1 MRYSVLLF
9 FCFAVATAAAD
20 DAPPRTVSVVGTG
33 TASAAPDRALVSM
46 SINSRARQLATAQS
60 GAAKVVAAVLELTD
74 ELDIERRRVDTTGAT
89 VQPDYRWNQDTNEQ
103 ELRGYIA
110 SRQMVVSLS
119 DLEKLGRLVEGA
131 VEAGV
136 NQVSP
141 PQLVSGRRAE
151 AQREALRAAA
161 ADARANAEV
170 LADSLGAEL
179 GNVLQINANSHSPRP
194 PVAYQRSAMAM
205 EADSAPATYNAGDL
219 TFNTTVNVTF
229 ELLD

>member
-1 MRYSVLLF
+1 MRYLVFLACLMAGASL
-9 FCFAVATAAAD
+9 AD
-20 DAPPRTVSVVGTG
+20 DEAPRTVSVVGFG
-33 TASAAPDRALVSM
+33 SASATPDRALVSM
-46 SINSRARQLATAQS
+46 SINSRARELATAQS
-60 GAAKVVAAVLELTD
+60 GAAKVVAAVLNLTD
-74 ELDIERRRVDTTGAT
+74 ELDIDRRRVDTTGAT
-89 VQPDYRWNQDTNEQ
+89 VQPDYRWNQNTQEQ

-110 SRQMVVSLS
+110 SRQMVVSLR

-141 PQLVSGRRAE
+141 PQLQSGKRDE
-151 AQREALRAAA
+151 AQREALKAAA
-161 ADARANAEV
+161 ANARANAEV
-170 LADSLGAEL
+170 LAASLDAEL
-179 GNVLQINANSHSPRP
+179 GKALQISANTNMPRP
-194 PVAYQRSAMAM
+194 PVPYQRAAMAM